1 MAGFFGL
8 FDYTKEGPGV
18 PKDAPPKSRFVIFFE
33 VFARKFWNIIKR
45 KQGLN

>member
-18 PKDAPPKSRFVIFFE
+18 PKDAPPKARFIIFL
-33 VFARKFWNIIKR
+33 KF
-45 KQGLN
+45 